1 MSSYYLKTSL
11 GISGLSGYICK
22 VSGGQT
28 ICQYVTDN
36 FPDVTEVSDFLDDEN
51 ELLSQDE
58 LYSIID
64 SRLNRLSRSKK
75 SGLLSVGDPD
85 YLFSEFLGRGLRCSD
100 ATCLLMCGFQ
110 LDELIEKIKDRT
122 TKDIPEIL
130 RWFSQKL
137 EPQFKEKSEKLLH
150 RWIDQGNPN
159 RNVSDALEDP
169 IVKEKLDKLRQKIS
183 EQASEEEKIREATVY
198 IPFATGFLVG
208 RNYLMT
214 NSHVFNEK
222 NKSEIDK
229 FLAYFRYEIDA
240 LGEETEVIKYE
251 FDPEDCI
258 SDEFLD
264 FTIVKVK
271 PNENYAE
278 DGLAFPEA
286 GDNFGWLPML
296 ADSTLIAPPIKRRK
310 ISKSDRQEIPR
321 SGIVG
326 EPAFIIQ
333 HPGGGR
339 KRIVLFN
346 NAVQE
351 LYQRFLQ
358 YDTDVS
364 FGSSGAPIFNQ
375 KWQLVGLHH
384 STIAKLALDREP
396 EIVGNLGTRMCAIVD
411 FLEKNKENKVA
422 QDLLANN
429 RYVVKTGDVPV
440 KGKIYL
446 LSGYQRS
453 SGEGLSPE
461 QVNQEIEL
469 AKFLLEKIS
478 ESSENSLPMENVL
491 EMAGSYENGLN
502 ALIQR
507 EDYQSGDIAVEIRI
521 NIHLE
526 NPKKSTQ
533 VTVYYA
539 ENKPKLK
546 TYADALLNQMRSKIK
561 VKFETAN
568 LQSVAENSI
577 DSSFQ
582 FCTAVNVPAFIIAPI
597 LE

>member
-1 MSSYYLKTSL
+1 
-11 GISGLSGYICK
+11 
-22 VSGGQT
+22 
-28 ICQYVTDN
+28 
-36 FPDVTEVSDFLDDEN
+36 
-51 ELLSQDE
+51 
-58 LYSIID
+58 
-64 SRLNRLSRSKK
+64 
-75 SGLLSVGDPD
+75 
-85 YLFSEFLGRGLRCSD
+85 
-100 ATCLLMCGFQ
+100 
-110 LDELIEKIKDRT
+110 
-122 TKDIPEIL
+122 
-130 RWFSQKL
+130 
-137 EPQFKEKSEKLLH
+137 
-150 RWIDQGNPN
+150 
-159 RNVSDALEDP
+159 
-169 IVKEKLDKLRQKIS
+169 
-183 EQASEEEKIREATVY
+183 
-198 IPFATGFLVG
+198 
-208 RNYLMT
+208 
-214 NSHVFNEK
+214 
-222 NKSEIDK
+222 
-229 FLAYFRYEIDA
+229 
-240 LGEETEVIKYE
+240 
-251 FDPEDCI
+251 
-258 SDEFLD
+258 
-264 FTIVKVK
+264 
-271 PNENYAE
+271 
-278 DGLAFPEA
+278 
-286 GDNFGWLPML
+286 
-296 ADSTLIAPPIKRRK
+296 
-310 ISKSDRQEIPR
+310 
-321 SGIVG
+321 
-326 EPAFIIQ
+326 
-333 HPGGGR
+333 
-339 KRIVLFN
+339 
-346 NAVQE
+346 
-351 LYQRFLQ
+351 
-358 YDTDVS
+358 
-364 FGSSGAPIFNQ
+364 
-375 KWQLVGLHH
+375 
-384 STIAKLALDREP
+384 
-396 EIVGNLGTRMCAIVD
+396 MCAIVD

-582 FCTAVNVPAFIIAPI
+582 FCTAVNVPAFIIGLDFYGQDFDKIKGTIDPSQQNQEPSFFKDSIIGSLRALVKIVSPI
-597 LE
+597 GFLNED